1 MSKPIAQQEFL
12 RSAMAELGKLLELDR
27 PVTRE
32 EMCERLGAPTAT
44 FDKWM
49 LASSNGR
56 EMPPT
61 MWFHVREVLAHEKLK
76 KKMRRTLA

>member
-1 MSKPIAQQEFL
+1 
-12 RSAMAELGKLLELDR
+12 MAELGKVLGLER
-27 PVTRE
+27 AFTRE
-32 EMCERLGAPTAT
+32 EMCERLGCPAAT

-61 MWFHVREVLAHEKLK
+61 MWFHIREVIAHEKLK
-76 KKMRRTLA
+76 KKVRNRLA